1 MNYLLAE
8 NLSKSFG
15 DKQLFSNLTFG
26 IEKGNKI
33 ALISKNGAGKTSLL
47 EILAG
52 TEEADEGKVILRNG
66 IHIAYLRQEPSF
78 PENATVFDALFQSS
92 DAMVSAVR
100 DYEKAMLH
108 HYLADSP
115 QQQRLLDEATQQ
127 MDRLQA
133 WDYESRMKE
142 ILGKLQITNIEQNV
156 SELSGGQRKKL
167 AMASVLIQQADILL
181 LDEPTN
187 HLDIVMIEWLEDFLS
202 SSNLSILVVTHD
214 RYFLDNVCDTVLEL
228 DNGEI
233 YRYQGNY
240 TYFVEKKAERLE
252 LQDVEQQKMKSLY
265 EKELDWIRRM
275 PKARTTKSKARIS
288 SFDHIKEA
296 ASKRVEKDLPSLKV
310 EYNRIGGKIMEIHNL
325 HKKFDKLNIVDDF
338 TYTFKRGERIGIVG
352 RNGTGKSTLL
362 HLLEGKLKPDAGRIV
377 IGQTVVM
384 GHYSQGGLQA
394 SPDKRVID
402 IVKDVAEVIRMENKS
417 EISASQF
424 LRQFGFNYQMQ
435 MNYFGN
441 LSGGEKRRLFLLLTL
456 MKNPN
461 FLMLDEP
468 ANDLDIYTLNIL
480 EEFLL
485 DYKGCLVIVSHDRF
499 FMDKLVDHLFIFEGE
514 GKIKDFYGNY
524 TQYRAHSDKLLAEA
538 RKKAKLLSD
547 DKPKQKSEGQKKLKP
562 TFKQVKEFETLEKEI
577 NDLES
582 EKEEIG
588 TKMSNSTYNNQELIT
603 ASKRLTEIIGLIEEK
618 SMMWLELGE
627 IME

>member
-8 NLSKSFG
+8 NISKSFG

-26 IEKGNKI
+26 IEKGDKI

-52 TEEADEGKVILRNG
+52 MEPADEGKVVLRNG
-66 IHIAYLRQEPSF
+66 IHLAYLRQEPDF

-92 DAMVSAVR
+92 DAMVTAVR
-100 DYEKAMLH
+100 NYEKALLH
-108 HYLADSP
+108 HDLADSAV
-115 QQQRLLDEATQQ
+115 QQKILEEATQQ
-127 MDRLQA
+127 MDQLQA

-142 ILGKLQITNIEQNV
+142 ILSKLQISNIEQNV

-187 HLDIVMIEWLEDFLS
+187 HLDIHMIEWLEDFLS
-202 SSNLSILVVTHD
+202 TSNLSILVVTHD
-214 RYFLDNVCDTVLEL
+214 RYFLDNVCDMVLEL
-228 DNGEI
+228 DQGQI
-233 YRYQGNY
+233 YKYQGNY
-240 TYFVEKKAERLE
+240 SYFVEKKAERIE
-252 LQDVEQQKMKSLY
+252 LQEVEQQKSRSLY
-265 EKELDWIRRM
+265 AKELDWIRRM
-275 PKARTTKSKARIS
+275 PKARTTKSKSRIS
-288 SFDHIKEA
+288 SFDSIKEA
-296 ASKRVEKDLPSLKV
+296 AFKKSEKDLPSLKV

-325 HKKFDKLNIVDDF
+325 HKKFDQLNIVDDF
-338 TYTFKRGERIGIVG
+338 TYTFKKGERIGIVG

-362 HLLEGKLKPDAGRIV
+362 HLLEGNLKPDAGRIV
-377 IGQTVVM
+377 LGQTVVM

-402 IVKDVAEVIRMENKS
+402 IVKEVAEVIRMENKS

-424 LRQFGFNYQMQ
+424 LRQFGFTYNMQ
-435 MNYFGN
+435 QNYFGN
-441 LSGGEKRRLFLLLTL
+441 LSGGERRRLFLLLTL

-468 ANDLDIYTLNIL
+468 ANDLDIYTLNLL
-480 EEFLL
+480 EDFLL

-499 FMDKLVDHLFIFEGE
+499 FMDKLVDHIFVFEGD

-524 TQYRAHSDKLLAEA
+524 TQYREYSNKLVAEE
-538 RKKAKLLSD
+538 RKKAKQLSD
-547 DKPKQKSEGQKKLKP
+547 NKPRIKNESAPKTKP
-562 TFKQVKEFETLEKEI
+562 SFKQVKEFETLEKEI
-577 NDLES
+577 NQLET
-582 EKEEIG
+582 EKEDISL
-588 TKMSNSTYNNQELIT
+588 KMSSGECSNIELIQ
-603 ASKRLTEIIGLIEEK
+603 ASQRMSEIMDLIEEK
-618 SMMWLELGE
+618 SFRWLELGE
-627 IME
+627 LME